1 MKQMCE
7 TVTEVTIGTMEE
19 CSAYITIVTRQSLA
33 CSRFSADAKPAF
45 LCRHNGA
52 FVGCQSRFSPSR
64 QSYKRQTE
72 KKIDC
77 RGHYPDSDVIVIRR
91 GKLTVDLCQFDH
103 RDNRN

>member
-19 CSAYITIVTRQSLA
+19 CSAHITIVTRQSLA
-33 CSRFSADAKPAF
+33 NSRFSADAKPTFLRRTSDAF
-45 LCRHNGA
+45 I
-52 FVGCQSRFSPSR
+52 GCQSRFSPSR

-72 KKIDC
+72 KKIDGC
-77 RGHYPDSDVIVIRR
+77 GHYSNSNVIVIRR

-103 RDNRN
+103 R